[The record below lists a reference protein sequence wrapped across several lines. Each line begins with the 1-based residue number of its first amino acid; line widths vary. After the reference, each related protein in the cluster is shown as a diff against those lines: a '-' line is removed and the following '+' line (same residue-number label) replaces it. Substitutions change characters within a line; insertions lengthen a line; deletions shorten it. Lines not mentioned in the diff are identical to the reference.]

1 MKKYIEK
8 EIIETKKV
16 ATHVTCNKCGHTSE
30 IDVNRFELN
39 KFQEVDFSFGYG
51 SKYDMEDWE
60 FHLCEDC
67 YDKLIKQFKIPV
79 SKSNDYDFESEK
91 SDKSGVKDNE

>member
-67 YDKLIKQFKIPV
+67 VEELVKSFKYVPKGMESYEWYDARGIRRVEEQLI
-79 SKSNDYDFESEK
+79 
-91 SDKSGVKDNE
+91 